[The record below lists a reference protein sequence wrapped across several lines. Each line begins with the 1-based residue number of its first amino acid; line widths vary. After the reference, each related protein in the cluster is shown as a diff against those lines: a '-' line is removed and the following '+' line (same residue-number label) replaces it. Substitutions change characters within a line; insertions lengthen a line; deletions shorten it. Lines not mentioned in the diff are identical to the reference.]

1 MKILVYGAGVL
12 GSTLAHVL
20 IRAGNDVTLLA
31 RGSRLADLRE
41 KGLVIRHYVQMNT
54 TTDYPTLV
62 DRLDPADEYNLCF
75 VIVQRQQLD
84 GILPEIAASTGC
96 RDFVLVG
103 NNPTANETA
112 EFIRH
117 NSPVEK
123 RVALGFQSS
132 GGRREAGRVVSVY
145 MGTGTTS
152 GSMTLGSLPPD
163 EDLYAKV
170 RQAFTGT
177 KYTLTVSA
185 DMDAWLKC
193 HAAFIVP
200 IVFACFYADGDL
212 RKIAGDTKFLNRLL
226 DAIGEAYDM
235 VKAAGYPIM
244 PPEDDGFLERGR
256 SKTYWMLKLMAA
268 TPLGKLAASD
278 HAMSAPAEMHRLYD
292 DFCTIKEKAGIASPA
307 WDELSEYMKKY

>member
-20 IRAGNDVTLLA
+20 VRGGNDVTILA
-31 RGSRLADLRE
+31 RGNRLADLRE
-41 KGLVIRHYVQMNT
+41 KGLVIRHYVQMKF
-54 TTDYPTLV
+54 TTDHPVLV
-62 DRLDPADEYNLCF
+62 DRLDPMDEYDLCF
-75 VIVQRQQLD
+75 VVVQRQQLD
-84 GILPEIAASTGC
+84 GILPEIAASKGC

-103 NNPTANETA
+103 NNPMANETV
-112 EFIRH
+112 EFIQQH
-117 NSPVEK
+117 STVAK
-123 RVALGFQSS
+123 RVAFGFQAS
-132 GGRREAGRVVSVY
+132 GGRRDAGRVVSIH
-145 MGTGTTS
+145 MGEGT
-152 GSMTLGSLPPD
+152 MTLGSLPPYM
-163 EDLYAKV
+163 DLYAKI
-170 RQAFTGT
+170 RRAFTGT
-177 KYTLTVSA
+177 KYNIVISE

-256 SKTYWMLKLMAA
+256 SKTYWMIKLMAA

-292 DFCTIKEKAGIASPA
+292 DFCKIKEKAGIASPA
-307 WDELSEYMKKY
+307 WDELAINMKKY

>member
-20 IRAGNDVTLLA
+20 VRGGNDVTMLA

-41 KGLVIRHYVQMNT
+41 KGLVIRHYVQMKT
-54 TTDYPTLV
+54 TTDRPALV
-62 DRLDPADEYNLCF
+62 DRLDPMDEYDLCF
-75 VIVQRQQLD
+75 VVVQRQQLD

-103 NNPTANETA
+103 NNPTANETV
-112 EFIRH
+112 EFIQQH
-117 NSPVEK
+117 STVAK
-123 RVALGFQSS
+123 RVAFGFQAS
-132 GGRREAGRVVSVY
+132 GGRRQAGRVVSIH
-145 MGTGTTS
+145 MGTGT
-152 GSMTLGSLPPD
+152 MTLGSLPPD
-163 EDLYAKV
+163 EDLYKKI
-170 RQAFTGT
+170 RGAFNGT
-177 KYTLTVSA
+177 KYNIVISE

-212 RKIAGDTKFLNRLL
+212 RKIAWDKKFLNRLL
-226 DAIGEAYDM
+226 DSIGEAYAM
-235 VKAAGYPIM
+235 VKTAGYPIM
-244 PPEDDGFLERGR
+244 PPEDDGFLKRDR
-256 SKTYWMLKLMAA
+256 SKTYWMIKLMAA

-292 DFCTIKEKAGIASPA
+292 DFCQIKAKAGIETPA
-307 WDELSEYMKKY
+307 WDELAVNMKKY

>member
-31 RGSRLADLRE
+31 RGSRLVDLRE
-41 KGLVIRHYVQMNT
+41 RGLVIRHYVQMKT
-54 TTDYPTLV
+54 TTDHPSLI
-62 DRLDPADEYNLCF
+62 DRLDPQDEYDLCF
-75 VIVQRQQLD
+75 VVVQRQQLD
-84 GILPEIAASTGC
+84 GILPEVSACTGC

-103 NNPTANETA
+103 NNPAANETV
-112 EFIRH
+112 EFIRQ

-123 RVALGFQSS
+123 RVAFGFQAS
-132 GGRREAGRVVSVY
+132 GGRREAGRVISIH
-145 MGTGTTS
+145 MGAGT
-152 GSMTLGSLPPD
+152 MTLGSLPPD
-163 EDLYAKV
+163 EDLYANIRK
-170 RQAFTGT
+170 AFTGT
-177 KYTLTVSA
+177 KYNIVISA

-200 IVFACFYADGDL
+200 IVFACYYADGDL
-212 RKIAGDTKFLNRLL
+212 RKIAGDKKFLNRLL
-226 DAIGEAYDM
+226 DSIGEAYAM

-244 PPEDDGFLERGR
+244 PPEDDGFLERDR
-256 SKTYWMLKLMAA
+256 SKTYWMIKLMAA

-292 DFCTIKEKAGIASPA
+292 DFCKIKEKAGIDTPA
-307 WDELSEYMKKY
+307 WDELAIYMKKY

>member
-20 IRAGNDVTLLA
+20 IRAGNDVTMLA

-41 KGLVIRHYVQMNT
+41 KGLVIRHYVQMKT
-54 TTDYPTLV
+54 TTDHPALV
-62 DRLDPADEYNLCF
+62 DRLDPQDEYDLCF
-75 VIVQRQQLD
+75 MVVQRQQLD
-84 GILPEIAASTGC
+84 GILPEISACTGC

-103 NNPTANETA
+103 NNPAANETV
-112 EFIRH
+112 EFIRQ
-117 NSPVEK
+117 NSPVVK
-123 RVALGFQSS
+123 RVAFGFQAS
-132 GGRREAGRVVSVY
+132 GGRREAGRVVSIH
-145 MGTGTTS
+145 MGT

-163 EDLYAKV
+163 EDLYRNIRKV
-170 RQAFTGT
+170 FAGT
-177 KYTLTVSA
+177 RYNIVVST

-212 RKIAGDTKFLNRLL
+212 RRIAGDKKFLNRLL
-226 DAIGEAYDM
+226 DTIGEAYDM

-244 PPEDDGFLERGR
+244 PPEDDGFLERDR

-292 DFCTIKEKAGIASPA
+292 DFCKIKAKAGIATPA
-307 WDELSEYMKKY
+307 WDELAVYMKKY